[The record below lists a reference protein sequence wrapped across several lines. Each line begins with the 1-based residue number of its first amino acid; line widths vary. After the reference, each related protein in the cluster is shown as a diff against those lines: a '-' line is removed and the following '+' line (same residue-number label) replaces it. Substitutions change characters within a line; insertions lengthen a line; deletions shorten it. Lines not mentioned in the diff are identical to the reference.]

1 MSELENGTRSIRGF
15 CLLRFFIT
23 LSDDKLLSGVVS
35 GLWYGSQTPQPPGD
49 SPHPKF
55 TLRKICTQDTQAFDT
70 AGGSKLALIGRLTS
84 CLSLRLVLISSFHF
98 LSILFL
104 TPRVKSCAH
113 FSDFSF
119 PDCPLHTLISASY
132 RSVPPHTWFSKC
144 TACFPNYQHLR
155 QLSVFGSCRTVRLSP
170 DPLSVLLYVLLRN
183 NLLCC

>member
-1 MSELENGTRSIRGF
+1 MPE
-15 CLLRFFIT
+15 
-23 LSDDKLLSGVVS
+23 
-35 GLWYGSQTPQPPGD
+35 QPPGD

-55 TLRKICTQDTQAFDT
+55 TLRKICTQDTRALDT

-84 CLSLRLVLISSFHF
+84 CLSLKLVLISSFHF

-104 TPRVKSCAH
+104 TPRVQSCAH

-144 TACFPNYQHLR
+144 TACFPNHQRLR
-155 QLSVFGSCRTVRLSP
+155 QLSVFGSCRTVKLSP
-170 DPLSVLLYVLLRN
+170 DPFSVLLHVLRRN